1 MCCMAVHTVSCV
13 YLCMSVSEIYYVC
26 LCIYAWRHTCG
37 HSLKMISRH
46 LQTPLSP
53 TPRLRRRKTRA
64 AAKLRLLQRRAV
76 WRYRLFLN
84 PPPPVQTVT
93 PRWFPPWSCIS
104 ASLPPLPV
112 TPCVQVPKRIEVH
125 AIHTY
130 VALYKFLPQEQN
142 DLELQWVKAKQTAI
156 LASKC
161 VHVLERLCAVVFFLL
176 CAGGNML
183 CLYFCPSVR
192 VFPRLLLLQDET
204 VPTICRGR
212 CRGALKDD

>member
-1 MCCMAVHTVSCV
+1 MCCMAVHTVGCV

-26 LCIYAWRHTCG
+26 LCIYAWRHSKNDLSPPPDTAVPNAEIEKEEDESSG
-37 HSLKMISRH
+37 QA
-46 LQTPLSP
+46 QTPAEESSVKVPSVFKPP
-53 TPRLRRRKTRA
+53 T
-64 AAKLRLLQRRAV
+64 
-76 WRYRLFLN
+76 
-84 PPPPVQTVT
+84 PVQTVT
-93 PRWFPPWSCIS
+93 PCWFPPWSCIS

-176 CAGGNML
+176 CAGGNIL

-192 VFPRLLLLQDET
+192 VLPRLLLLQDET